1 MPTSSIPQVS
11 TPQEAINVAHC
22 LIQIANS
29 KVIGE
34 DEAGKPVVEG
44 ITNLKLQKML
54 YFAQATHLALFDK
67 PLFKD
72 EIQAWSLGPVVPT
85 VYHALKNGQNQPL
98 DPSLGECDNP
108 EVESFLQVVWEL
120 FGKYSASE
128 LVNMT
133 HKHTPWLSVYRK
145 GVSDIVIP
153 QDSIRKYYKESF
165 NSPVHA

>member
-1 MPTSSIPQVS
+1 MTPTAIQQVS
-11 TPQEAINVAHC
+11 TPQKAIDVAHC
-22 LIQIANS
+22 FIQIANS

-34 DEAGKPVVEG
+34 DESGQPVTEG

-54 YFAQATHLALFDK
+54 YFAQATHLALFDQ
-67 PLFKD
+67 PLFGE
-72 EIQAWSLGPVVPT
+72 EIQAWSLGPVVPA
-85 VYHALKNGQNQPL
+85 VYHAFKDGQNEL
-98 DPSLGECDNP
+98 IDPSLGSCDNP
-108 EVESFLQVVWEL
+108 EVEKFLQVVWDL

-133 HKHTPWLSVYRK
+133 HKHAPWVSVYQK
-145 GVSDIVIP
+145 GVPDIVIP